1 MKKIMISGALAA
13 ALIVGGGTG
22 AYMAFAKDNTTK
34 PIADIHH
41 QGMNMNQMMKQ
52 MKSGNLEN
60 MQQMMKQMK
69 PEDLE
74 NMQQMME
81 EGNMNFGQ
89 MKKYMKQMHPDLSNQ
104 QLEELYKSMHSKD
117 GACNSKGSKGMMGD
131 NL

>member
-1 MKKIMISGALAA
+1 MKKVMISGALAA

-22 AYMAFAKDNTTK
+22 AYLAYAKDNTAK
-34 PIADIHH
+34 PIATINH
-41 QGMNMNQMMKQ
+41 QGINMEQMMKQ

-60 MQQMMKQMK
+60 MQQMK

-89 MKKYMKQMHPDLSNQ
+89 MKKYMKQMYPDLSNQ